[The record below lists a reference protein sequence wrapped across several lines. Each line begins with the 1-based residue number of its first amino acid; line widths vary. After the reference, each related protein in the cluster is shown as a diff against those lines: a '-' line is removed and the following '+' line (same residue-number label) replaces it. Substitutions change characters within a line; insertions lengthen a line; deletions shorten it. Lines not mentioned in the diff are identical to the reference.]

1 MKENGKKSL
10 IIGSVFTIAFIVWTI
25 LIQTVDVQPV
35 GQNRTDVGFATWNLW
50 FHKLTGA
57 TCYYIQL
64 QIGWGLYPYLYV

>member
-57 TCYYIQL
+57 NMLLYTITDWL
-64 QIGWGLYPYLYV
+64 GLVPLFV

>member
-35 GQNRTDVGFATWNLW
+35 GQNRTDVGFATWKLW
-50 FHKLTGA
+50 FH
-57 TCYYIQL
+57 
-64 QIGWGLYPYLYV
+64 